1 MRLAA
6 GACKGDVGNHGCFV
20 RRVTVGGKGWN
31 VTAGVLA
38 AGWLGCGGSS
48 SSSSSSSSSTGAAVT
63 AVAAIAVVAAV
74 TTLAV
79 AMAIAVADAVAVS
92 GVE

>member
-1 MRLAA
+1 MRVAA
-6 GACKGDVGNHGCFV
+6 GVCKGDVGNHGCFV

-48 SSSSSSSSSTGAAVT
+48 STGAAVI
-63 AVAAIAVVAAV
+63 AVAAMAVVVAV
-74 TTLAV
+74 TTVAV